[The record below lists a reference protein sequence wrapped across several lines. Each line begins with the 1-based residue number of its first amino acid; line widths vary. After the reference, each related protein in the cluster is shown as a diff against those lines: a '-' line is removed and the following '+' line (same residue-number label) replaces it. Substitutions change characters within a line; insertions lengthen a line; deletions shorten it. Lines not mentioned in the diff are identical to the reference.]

1 MNFEFATANRIIFGP
16 GSLGKIGALAA
27 EMGSHA
33 MVVTGLRLEKAHPLF
48 ELLRT
53 SGIEISTF
61 QVDGEPTI
69 ALIDEGVHFARQSG
83 CDLVIGCGGGSALDA
98 GKAIA
103 ALCSNPG
110 EILDYLEVVG
120 KGRAIT
126 SVPLPYIAI
135 PTTSG
140 TGTEV
145 TRNAVLG
152 SPEHK
157 MKVSLRSPLLLP
169 RIAMIDPEL
178 TYNLPPDVTA
188 RTGLDAL
195 TQLIEPFVSNA
206 ANPMTDAVCRAGLPL
221 VARSL
226 RRAYLNGEDREARE
240 EMSLASLFGG
250 MALANAKLG
259 AVHGFAASLGG
270 MFPAPHGAVCAR
282 LLPFVMGENLRAL
295 RLRQPDHPS
304 LGRYVEI
311 AAILTGDP
319 GASAEDGVSWA
330 MEICKFL
337 KIPPLSAFG
346 VAPAD
351 FPELVE
357 NASKASSMQGNPIRL
372 TPEELE
378 SILTK
383 AL

>member
-372 TPEELE
+372 TPGELE